1 MALLNKTFF
10 VAGAAALV
18 LYFFSSRVLA
28 WRRLRHIPGP
38 ASGGWSKF
46 WMARHQVSGKMCL
59 TLEAVCDKYGPLSRI
74 GPNYVVC
81 SDPAEIRRIWSVHS
95 GYSRSRWYNG
105 YRIDPNSDSVL
116 TANENKEHHR
126 IRSHLLAG
134 YSGRGQG
141 AQEQLIDA
149 QIVNFIGL
157 IESKY
162 LSGRAA
168 GTRPLDM
175 AAGMQYLTQDVTS
188 AVEFGAPFGY
198 VTADADLHGVIAAL
212 ESMQLPCS
220 LLALLPPLL
229 ALIKSPLVAPL
240 LPKRADP
247 SGVGRLLGLV
257 HDRVGERYGDAKRH
271 NPDALQAFVESGL
284 SRAEV
289 EAEALV
295 HLLGGSDTTAT
306 ALRNA
311 VFYLSTHPRAY
322 RRLQAEIDAAAGIV
336 ARPVIADTE
345 AKKLPF
351 LQACIKETLRMWPPI
366 SGLMPKV
373 SDRDD
378 VICGVAVPA
387 GTNVA
392 WAVFGVMKNRTVFG
406 EDAGVFEPMRWVEA
420 DAARLRDM
428 EATQGLVFAGGT
440 RWDCLGKK
448 LAYAEMGKVIF
459 ELFLRFDFSMTD
471 PIKPFNWFNQGF
483 TQHEH
488 MNVTITKRDTITA
501 S

>member
-1 MALLNKTFF
+1 
-10 VAGAAALV
+10 
-18 LYFFSSRVLA
+18 
-28 WRRLRHIPGP
+28 
-38 ASGGWSKF
+38 
-46 WMARHQVSGKMCL
+46 MARHQVSGKMCL
-59 TLEAVCDKYGPLSRI
+59 TLEAVCDKYGPLTRI

-81 SDPAEIRRIWSVHS
+81 NDPAEIKRIWSVHS

-126 IRSHLLAG
+126 IRTHLLPG

-141 AQEQLIDA
+141 SQEQLIDT
-149 QIVNFIGL
+149 QVTNFIRL
-157 IESKY
+157 VERKY
-162 LSGRAA
+162 LSDRRH
-168 GTRPLDM
+168 GTRPMDM
-175 AAGMQYLTQDVTS
+175 GAAMQYLTQDVTS

-198 VTADADLHGVIAAL
+198 LDADADFHGVIAAL

-229 ALIKSPLVAPL
+229 ALVKSPLVAPL
-240 LPKRADP
+240 MPKPTDTT
-247 SGVGRLLGLV
+247 GVGRLLGLV
-257 HDRVGERYGDAKRH
+257 RDLVGERYGDSKKH

-284 SRAEV
+284 SRGEV

-311 VFYLSTHPRAY
+311 VFYLSTHPRSY
-322 RRLQAEIDAAAGIV
+322 RRLQAEIDAAAAGGGV
-336 ARPVIADTE
+336 ARPVIADAE
-345 AKKLPF
+345 AGKLPF

-378 VICGVAVPA
+378 VVCGVAVPA

-392 WAVFGVMKNRTVFG
+392 WAAFGVMKNRAVFG
-406 EDAGVFEPMRWVEA
+406 ADAGVFEPMRWIEA
-420 DAARLRDM
+420 DAEQLKEM

-459 ELFLRFDFSMTD
+459 EIFLRFDFSMTD
-471 PIKPFNWFNQGF
+471 PIKPFTWFNQGF

-488 MNVTITKRDTITA
+488 MNVTITKRETTVA
-501 S
+501 P